1 VHLERR
7 DGLNNTKALRL
18 LIDARKRARRG
29 GRSVP
34 LLGYPQDLEYQPR
47 QAANCA
53 ASSSAA
59 CPTLPAITPARN
71 LAPHEDGIF
80 STSESGD
87 SDSSQDD
94 LVDDDGAEDPHGK
107 EKLAKYMAGRAA
119 AAAKKAKAAAHSAM
133 TCGKN
138 TGKALKNALAR
149 RLGKGVDQG
158 EDQGEC
164 EESWERVESLVSI
177 VEDEKGV
184 GEIVGELVRAEIDF
198 SGHHLAARDKSFW
211 PGGGRGSDPYV
222 SILQGMS

>member
-7 DGLNNTKALRL
+7 DRLNNTKALRL

-29 GRSVP
+29 GRSLP
-34 LLGYPQDLEYQPR
+34 LLGYPPDLDDQPR

-59 CPTLPAITPARN
+59 CPTLPAATPARN

-133 TCGKN
+133 TRGKN

-149 RLGKGVDQG
+149 RLGKGVDEG
-158 EDQGEC
+158 EDNGEC

-177 VEDEKGV
+177 EDERSV
-184 GEIVGELVRAEIDF
+184 GEFVGELMTAEIDL
-198 SGHHLAARDKSFW
+198 SGHHLAARDRSFW
-211 PGGGRGSDPYV
+211 PGAGKSSDPYV

>member
-29 GRSVP
+29 GRAVP
-34 LLGYPQDLEYQPR
+34 LLGYPPDPDDQPR

-53 ASSSAA
+53 ASSAA
-59 CPTLPAITPARN
+59 CPTLPAATPARN

-94 LVDDDGAEDPHGK
+94 LVDDDGAEDPHRK

-133 TCGKN
+133 MRGKN

-149 RLGKGVDQG
+149 RLGKGVDEG
-158 EDQGEC
+158 EDNGEC

-177 VEDEKGV
+177 EDERGV
-184 GEIVGELVRAEIDF
+184 GEFVGQLVRAEIEL
-198 SGHHLAARDKSFW
+198 SGHHLAARDRSFW
-211 PGGGRGSDPYV
+211 PGAVKSSDPYV